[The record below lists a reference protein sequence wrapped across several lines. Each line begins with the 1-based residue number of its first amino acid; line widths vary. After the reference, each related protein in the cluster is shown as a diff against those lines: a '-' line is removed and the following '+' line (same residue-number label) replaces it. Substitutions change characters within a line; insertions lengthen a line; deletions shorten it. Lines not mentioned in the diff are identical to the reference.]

1 MKIHA
6 LNAIPELAPNP
17 ERGPLKHLGHVEGW
31 LDYGAARG
39 TDFLMR
45 YQTARDIH
53 GSVLE
58 IGVYEGAYFLVL
70 AWALAPREQAVAI
83 DIFEEGEPAI
93 PSAQGKLEPFMDN
106 LRRWGPPFPH
116 TVIQADST
124 TLKASDVML
133 AMQTTELKP
142 FRWISVD
149 GSHDADSVTKDLTL
163 ARELLAPGGVVALD
177 DWRIDGNPHWPGVI
191 DGELEYQLR
200 TKHPADELVHIG
212 TLPNKLLL
220 TTSEAWAQ
228 EYRQVLRD
236 WKE

>member
-17 ERGPLKHLGHVEGW
+17 TRGPLKHLGRVEGW
-31 LDYGAARG
+31 LNARTARG
-39 TDFLMR
+39 TDLLMR
-45 YQTARDIH
+45 YQTARDLH
-53 GSVLE
+53 GSALE
-58 IGVYEGAYFLVL
+58 IGVYQGAYFLVL
-70 AWALAPREQAVAI
+70 AWALAPRESAVAI

-93 PSAQGKLEPFMDN
+93 PSVQGKLEPFMDA
-106 LRRWGPPFPH
+106 LRQWGPPFPT

-133 AMQTTELKP
+133 AMQTTELRP

-149 GSHDADSVTKDLTL
+149 GSHDEHSCAKDLHL
-163 ARELLAPGGVVALD
+163 AQSLLMDGGVVALD
-177 DWRIDGNPHWPGVI
+177 DWRAEGNPQWPGVI
-191 DGELEYQLR
+191 DGELAYQLEAE
-200 TKHPADELVHIG
+200 HPLVHVG

-220 TTSEAWAQ
+220 TTSDAWAR
-228 EYRQVLRD
+228 EYRQILQD